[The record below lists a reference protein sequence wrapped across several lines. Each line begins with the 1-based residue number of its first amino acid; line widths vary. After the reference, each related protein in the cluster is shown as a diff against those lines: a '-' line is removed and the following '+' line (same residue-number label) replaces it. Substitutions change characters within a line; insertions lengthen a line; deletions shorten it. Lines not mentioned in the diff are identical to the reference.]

1 VGISFCLF
9 VLLLYPGD
17 ISLPNLDDSD
27 IESDTSITSTHNVQL
42 HEALRLACAVSF
54 AVIVCV
60 MKGSYSHD

>member
-1 VGISFCLF
+1 MGISFCLF

-27 IESDTSITSTHNVQL
+27 IESDTSTHNVQL

-54 AVIVCV
+54 AVIACV